1 MAVITLTPAGVQR
14 CIRINTATGTNTV
27 HITSIRV
34 FQVDLPLKEG
44 RYSWAEGKFV
54 DVFDSTVVEIS
65 TDSGLCGYGEICPL
79 GPFYLPAFGP
89 GARTA
94 IAELA
99 PHILGQDPRE
109 LGRINQIMD
118 SALLGHPYAKSAL
131 DMACW
136 DLLGRSVSLPVC
148 VLLGGRFG
156 TAVDLYRAIS
166 QEAPAAMA
174 ARVAQYRAQGYR
186 KFQLKVGGDPQDDI
200 DRIRAVAAVLERGE
214 LLIADANCGWLAND
228 AIRVANAVRD
238 IDVYIEQPCRELDK
252 CIAVRRQI
260 SQPFILDESIDS
272 IDALLLAH
280 HEKAMDVINLKI
292 AKVGG
297 LSKAKQ
303 VRDLCVTL
311 GIPMNIEDSWG
322 GDVTT
327 AAIAHLAHSTPQRYR
342 FAATDFN
349 SYVTVSNAHGAPR
362 RVNGQMQ
369 ASEQPGLGV
378 ELNFDVLGDAVAVYR

>member
-1 MAVITLTPAGVQR
+1 M
-14 CIRINTATGTNTV
+14 

-34 FQVDLPLKEG
+34 FQVDLPLREG
-44 RYSWAEGKFV
+44 RYAWAEGKYV
-54 DVFDSTVVEIS
+54 DVFDSTLVEIG
-65 TDSGLCGYGEICPL
+65 TDTGLCGVGEICPL
-79 GPFYLPAFGP
+79 GAFYLPAFGP

-99 PHILGQDPRE
+99 PHLLGQDPRE
-109 LGRINQIMD
+109 IGRINQIMD
-118 SALLGHPYAKSAL
+118 SALLGHPDAKSAL

-156 TAVDLYRAIS
+156 KAIDLYRAIS
-166 QEAPAAMA
+166 QESAQAMA
-174 ARVAQYRAQGYR
+174 AKVSQYRAEGYT
-186 KFQLKVGGDPQDDI
+186 KFQLKVGGDPNDDI
-200 DRIRAVAAVLERGE
+200 DRIRAVASVLERGE
-214 LLIADANCGWLAND
+214 LLMADANCGWLAND

-238 IDVYIEQPCRELDK
+238 LDVYIEQPCRELDK

-260 SQPFILDESIDS
+260 NLPFILDESIDS
-272 IDALLLAH
+272 IEALLGAH
-280 HEKAMDVINLKI
+280 QEKAMDAINLKI

-303 VRDLCVTL
+303 IRDLCVTL

-327 AAIAHLAHSTPQRYR
+327 AAIAHLAHSTPERYR

-349 SYVTVSNAHGAPR
+349 SYVTVSNAHGAPQ

-369 ASEQPGLGV
+369 ASQEPGLGV
-378 ELNFDVLGDAVAVYR
+378 ELNFDVLGDAIAVFGQP

>member
-1 MAVITLTPAGVQR
+1 M
-14 CIRINTATGTNTV
+14 

-54 DVFDSTVVEIS
+54 DVFDSTLVEIE
-65 TDSGLCGYGEICPL
+65 TDTGLRGVGEICPL

-99 PHILGQDPRE
+99 PHLLGQDPRE
-109 LGRINQIMD
+109 VAYINHTMD
-118 SALLGHPYAKSAL
+118 GALLGHPYAKSAL

-156 TAVDLYRAIS
+156 EAIDLYRAIS
-166 QEAPAAMA
+166 QESAEAMA
-174 ARVAQYRAQGYR
+174 ARVAGYRAEGYK
-186 KFQLKVGGDPQDDI
+186 KFQLKLGGDPQDDI
-200 DRIRAVAAVLERGE
+200 DRIRAVSAVLQRGE
-214 LLIADANCGWLAND
+214 LLMADANCGWLAND

-260 SQPFILDESIDS
+260 TQPFILDENIDG
-272 IDALLLAH
+272 IDALMTAH
-280 HEKAMDVINLKI
+280 QEKAMDAINLKI

-297 LSKAKQ
+297 LTKARQ
-303 VRDLCVTL
+303 IRDLCVTL

-342 FAATDFN
+342 LAATDFN
-349 SYVTVSNAHGAPR
+349 SYVTVSNASGAPQ
-362 RVNGQMQ
+362 RVNGQMK
-369 ASEQPGLGV
+369 ASTQPGLGV
-378 ELNFDVLGDAVAVYR
+378 ELNYNVLGESVASYRA